1 MEVKQIRENC
11 RDDVDLI
18 LTGSQD
24 KKPVEKVYVKD
35 AQLEEIHKGITNL
48 KAYFDS
54 QATIMD
60 RKDQRHLDEL
70 ARSRQERESMTKW
83 LQKVM
88 SNFIKEAKQSF
99 DEMLTSLKE
108 KGMEE
113 ESSSSEE
120 DVSKV

>member
-1 MEVKQIRENC
+1 
-11 RDDVDLI
+11 
-18 LTGSQD
+18 
-24 KKPVEKVYVKD
+24 
-35 AQLEEIHKGITNL
+35 
-48 KAYFDS
+48 
-54 QATIMD
+54 MD

-99 DEMLTSLKE
+99 DEMLASLKE
-108 KGMEE
+108 NGIEEEE

>member
-1 MEVKQIRENC
+1 
-11 RDDVDLI
+11 
-18 LTGSQD
+18 
-24 KKPVEKVYVKD
+24 
-35 AQLEEIHKGITNL
+35 
-48 KAYFDS
+48 
-54 QATIMD
+54 MD

-99 DEMLTSLKE
+99 DEMLASLKE
-108 KGMEE
+108 KGMEEE

>member
-1 MEVKQIRENC
+1 
-11 RDDVDLI
+11 
-18 LTGSQD
+18 
-24 KKPVEKVYVKD
+24 
-35 AQLEEIHKGITNL
+35 
-48 KAYFDS
+48 
-54 QATIMD
+54 
-60 RKDQRHLDEL
+60 
-70 ARSRQERESMTKW
+70 MTKW

-99 DEMLTSLKE
+99 DEMLASLKE

>member
-1 MEVKQIRENC
+1 
-11 RDDVDLI
+11 
-18 LTGSQD
+18 
-24 KKPVEKVYVKD
+24 
-35 AQLEEIHKGITNL
+35 
-48 KAYFDS
+48 
-54 QATIMD
+54 MD

-99 DEMLTSLKE
+99 DEMLASLKE

>member
-1 MEVKQIRENC
+1 
-11 RDDVDLI
+11 
-18 LTGSQD
+18 
-24 KKPVEKVYVKD
+24 
-35 AQLEEIHKGITNL
+35 
-48 KAYFDS
+48 
-54 QATIMD
+54 MD

-99 DEMLTSLKE
+99 DEMLASLKE
-108 KGMEE
+108 KGMEEE

-120 DVSKV
+120 DVNKV

>member
-35 AQLEEIHKGITNL
+35 AQLEEIHKGIINL

-99 DEMLTSLKE
+99 DEMLASLKE

-120 DVSKV
+120 DVMKV

>member
-1 MEVKQIRENC
+1 MN
-11 RDDVDLI
+11 
-18 LTGSQD
+18 
-24 KKPVEKVYVKD
+24 
-35 AQLEEIHKGITNL
+35 
-48 KAYFDS
+48 
-54 QATIMD
+54 

-70 ARSRQERESMTKW
+70 ARWRQERESMTKW

-99 DEMLTSLKE
+99 DEMLASLKE
-108 KGMEE
+108 KGMEEE

>member
-88 SNFIKEAKQSF
+88 SNFIK
-99 DEMLTSLKE
+99 
-108 KGMEE
+108 
-113 ESSSSEE
+113 
-120 DVSKV
+120 